1 MLGKLS
7 TIGFESSE
15 LELVFGSKFLE
26 GPRLSKLG
34 FPSLGTSFELGE
46 LRWNTD
52 VDVLGVDGATSV
64 DPHCAAQV
72 NSVVLLGEGG
82 TSTISPSLGSFV
94 GRSRLG
100 EEL

>member
-1 MLGKLS
+1 MG
-7 TIGFESSE
+7 
-15 LELVFGSKFLE
+15 
-26 GPRLSKLG
+26 KLG
-34 FPSLGTSFELGE
+34 FPRLGDSLKLGD

-52 VDVLGVDGATSV
+52 VDVLGVDGATSL

-72 NSVVLLGEGG
+72 NSVVLLGEVD

-94 GRSRLG
+94 GRSRLE